1 MRAAVTL
8 TISAIAGGGE
18 RYQQRH
24 RDRGR
29 LLVRERIELLLDR
42 DAAFLELSSL
52 AAWGTPFTVGA
63 SIVTGIG
70 VVSGVECMIIAHDPT
85 GHAEVNAL
93 RDAAARA
100 GNYRLSGAT
109 LYVTIEPCTMCFGAL
124 MHARIARLVYG
135 AREPRAGVCESQLG
149 LPERGFYNHRI
160 EVTGGVCAEQAAQLL
175 RDFFRQRR

>member
-1 MRAAVTL
+1 MTTVLRSALDTSDEVYLANRAHAETVLAELDEQVRT
-8 TISAIAGGGE
+8 AIAGGGE

-70 VVSGVECMIIAHDPT
+70 VVSGVECMIIA
-85 GHAEVNAL
+85 
-93 RDAAARA
+93 
-100 GNYRLSGAT
+100 LS
-109 LYVTIEPCTMCFGAL
+109 LI
-124 MHARIARLVYG
+124 HI
-135 AREPRAGVCESQLG
+135 
-149 LPERGFYNHRI
+149 
-160 EVTGGVCAEQAAQLL
+160 
-175 RDFFRQRR
+175 